1 MDIKPE
7 FDKRIELVFGL
18 LYCAYIDGIIPENYG
33 KYFFFKSCNNNYY
46 QNFYNM
52 YKKYASLGLKEYI
65 KNGGFDYYE
74 RTLQIALAMDYEYT
88 IKDNQNIEQIK
99 INNKSFDQKKA
110 SFLLKDFTTKANYEK
125 FYSDNANYY
134 NALCNKFTKA
144 LNAYVNFNS
153 NILTDFF
160 GYSAGEFGVKIFNF
174 VSGSFGYIN
183 ENTILSC
190 ISINAEKEIS
200 DKVVTI
206 CFHEYSHPYVNKLGV
221 EYFKKINLDKL
232 LADAKK
238 HGLQECY
245 YDKINFINEYVVR
258 TIQVYLAAKYMESD
272 YIAKNI
278 NYQKTIGY
286 TYIDEL
292 VSILSAKA
300 INENFAVF
308 YKNKIVPYFIQLNN
322 KL

>member
-1 MDIKPE
+1 MNIKPD
-7 FDKRIELVFGL
+7 FDKRIELVFGI
-18 LYCAYIDGIIPENYG
+18 LYCAYIEGIIPENYG
-33 KYFFFKSCNNNYY
+33 KYFFFKSCNNDYY

-52 YKKYASLGLKEYI
+52 YKKYASLELKEYI

-74 RTLQIALAMDYEYT
+74 RTLQIALAMDYEYN
-88 IKDNQNIEQIK
+88 IQDNQYIEQIK
-99 INNKSFDQKKA
+99 INNKCFDQKKI

-125 FYSDNANYY
+125 FYSANTNYF
-134 NALCNKFTKA
+134 ATLCNKFVEA
-144 LNAYVNFNS
+144 LNAYVNFNL
-153 NILTDFF
+153 NIMTDFF
-160 GYSAGEFGVKIFNF
+160 GYSLGEFGIKIFNF
-174 VSGSFGYIN
+174 VNGSFGYIN

-221 EYFKKINLDKL
+221 EYFEKINLDKL

-258 TIQVYLAAKYMESD
+258 SIQVYLTAKYMESD
-272 YIAKNI
+272 YIVRNI
-278 NYQKTIGY
+278 NYHKNIGY

-292 VSILSAKA
+292 VNILNAKA

-308 YKNKIVPYFIQLNN
+308 YKNNLVPYFIQLND

>member
-1 MDIKPE
+1 MNIKPD

-33 KYFFFKSCNNNYY
+33 KYFFFKSCNNDYY

-52 YKKYASLGLKEYI
+52 YKKYASLELKEYI

-74 RTLQIALAMDYEYT
+74 RTLQIALAMDYEYN
-88 IKDNQNIEQIK
+88 IQDNQYIEQIK

-110 SFLLKDFTTKANYEK
+110 NFLLKDFTTKANYEK
-125 FYSDNANYY
+125 FYNDNANYY

-160 GYSAGEFGVKIFNF
+160 GYSVGEFGIKIFNF

-190 ISINAEKEIS
+190 ISINAEL
-200 DKVVTI
+200 
-206 CFHEYSHPYVNKLGV
+206 VN
-221 EYFKKINLDKL
+221 
-232 LADAKK
+232 
-238 HGLQECY
+238 
-245 YDKINFINEYVVR
+245 
-258 TIQVYLAAKYMESD
+258 
-272 YIAKNI
+272 
-278 NYQKTIGY
+278 
-286 TYIDEL
+286 
-292 VSILSAKA
+292 ILNAKA

>member
-1 MDIKPE
+1 MNIKPD
-7 FDKRIELVFGL
+7 FDKRIELVFGI
-18 LYCAYIDGIIPENYG
+18 LYCAYIEGIIPENYG
-33 KYFFFKSCNNNYY
+33 KYFFFKDCNNDYY

-52 YKKYASLGLKEYI
+52 YKKYASLELKEYI
-65 KNGGFDYYE
+65 KKGGFDYYE
-74 RTLQIALAMDYEYT
+74 RTLQIALAMDYEYN
-88 IKDNQNIEQIK
+88 IQDNQYIEQIK
-99 INNKSFDQKKA
+99 INNKCFDQKKI

-125 FYSDNANYY
+125 FYSDNTNYFA
-134 NALCNKFTKA
+134 ALCNKFVEA
-144 LNAYVNFNS
+144 LNSYVNFNS
-153 NILTDFF
+153 NIMTDFF
-160 GYSAGEFGVKIFNF
+160 GYSVGEFGIKIFNF
-174 VSGSFGYIN
+174 VNGSFGYIN

-190 ISINAEKEIS
+190 ISINAETEIS

-206 CFHEYSHPYVNKLGV
+206 CFHEYSHPYVNKLGL
-221 EYFKKINLDKL
+221 EYFEKINLDKL

-258 TIQVYLAAKYMESD
+258 TIQVYLAAKYMKSD
-272 YIAKNI
+272 YIVRNI
-278 NYQKTIGY
+278 NYHKNIGY

-292 VSILSAKA
+292 VNILNAKA

-308 YKNKIVPYFIQLNN
+308 YKNKIVPYFIQLND